1 MKLVGDFETT
11 TDINDCRVWA
21 SCLMDVDTLEVIQLV
36 NNIDD
41 TMYLLEQI
49 TISEKIELYYHNLK
63 FDGEFILSWLWTNGF
78 IYDDKL
84 SKEKTF
90 KTLITDTGIFYQ
102 IEIRFHKNKNKK
114 KLVIRDSLKIVPLR
128 VEQMPKAFGLDVFKG
143 DIDYKQYRA
152 KDHILTDEEKSY
164 IIRDCEIVCKSL
176 QYIFSQNLNKMTIS
190 SNALNSFKESIGVNA
205 FRSMFPILNKH
216 DDDFIR
222 KSYKGG
228 YTYVNPKY
236 QNKRLKQNGC
246 TYDVNSLYPS
256 QMHSSSGNLLP
267 YGMPIYFK
275 GEYPKNDFY
284 PLYIVRFKCK
294 FKLKKGFVPTIQIK
308 NNVRFC
314 GLENEY
320 LKDSGVER
328 VELTMTNIDFET
340 MCKHYIITRL
350 EFIDGYMFKGKTGIF
365 DNYIN
370 YWNSVKEQAT
380 IESNEGLRTIAKLMN
395 NSLYGK
401 FATNPI
407 NDLKIPTINEEG
419 IVTHKSKIDLLEQ
432 IEEIENNQ
440 VIIYPD
446 KDREVTYTAMASF
459 ITAYARRVTHR
470 AIQENYDIF
479 CYADTDSIHILG
491 NEAKGIDI
499 HNSKLGAWKHECN
512 WTEAKFIR
520 AKTYYEEVVVR
531 KFVRIENEYGVF
543 YRWVDDHLDVKCA
556 GMPENIKKIVT
567 KKNFK
572 IGFTTENLSE
582 EHQKIVP
589 KRVKGGVVLV
599 STPFSIK

>member
-1 MKLVGDFETT
+1 MIKLVGDFETNN
-11 TDINDCRVWA
+11 DINDCRVWA

-49 TISEKIELYYHNLK
+49 TTTEKIELYYHNLK
-63 FDGEFILSWLWTNGF
+63 FDGEFILSWLWNNGF

-84 SKEKTF
+84 SKGKTF

-114 KLVIRDSLKIVPLR
+114 KLVIRDSLKMIPLR
-128 VEQMPKAFGLDVFKG
+128 VDQMPKAFGLDVVKG
-143 DIDYKQYRA
+143 EIDYNLKREVN
-152 KDHILTDEEKSY
+152 HILTDEEKDY
-164 IIRDCEIVCKSL
+164 IIRDCEIVCKGL
-176 QYIFSQNLNKMTIS
+176 QFMFNHNLNKMTIS
-190 SNALNSFKESIGVNA
+190 SNALNNFKETIGNGN
-205 FRSMFPILNKH
+205 FRGLFPMISKE

-236 QNKRLKQNGC
+236 QNKRLKKNGC

-275 GEYPKNDFY
+275 GEYPKNDYY
-284 PLYIVRFKCK
+284 PLYIIKVHCK
-294 FKLKKGFVPTIQIK
+294 FKLKKGYVPTIQIK
-308 NNVRFC
+308 KNLRFV
-314 GLENEY
+314 GRETEY

-328 VELTMTNIDFET
+328 VYLYLTNVDYEIFK
-340 MCKHYIITRL
+340 KHYDVYNEDII
-350 EFIDGYMFKGKTGIF
+350 EGYMFKGKVGIF
-365 DNYIN
+365 DDYIN
-370 YWNSVKEQAT
+370 YWNGVKEQAT
-380 IESNEGLRTIAKLMN
+380 IEGNEGLRTIAKLMN

-401 FATNPI
+401 YATNPV
-407 NDLKIPTINEEG
+407 NDLKIPTINENG
-419 IVTHKSKIDLLEQ
+419 VVTHKSKLDLLEQ
-432 IEEIENNQ
+432 IEEIENSQ
-440 VIIYPD
+440 VIIHQD
-446 KDREVTYTAMASF
+446 KEREVTYTAMASF
-459 ITAYARRVTHR
+459 ITAYARRVTLT

-499 HNSKLGAWKHECN
+499 HNSRLGAWKHECN

-520 AKTYYEEVVVR
+520 AKTYYEE
-531 KFVRIENEYGVF
+531 ING
-543 YRWVDDHLDVKCA
+543 HLDVKCA
-556 GMPENIKKIVT
+556 GMPDNVKKIIT

-572 IGFTTENLSE
+572 IGFTTEGLSE